1 VPGSVE
7 FEILVRST
15 RAMIRA
21 SMSSMVLVSA
31 VIAAIASFFFWLAAV
46 QSHTGRSTAGAG
58 SGALWSTART
68 ATNW

>member
-1 VPGSVE
+1 MPGSVE

-31 VIAAIASFFFWLAAV
+31 VIAAIASFFF
-46 QSHTGRSTAGAG
+46 
-58 SGALWSTART
+58 
-68 ATNW
+68 